1 MRPIDADALIENL
14 QGSKVTTDS
23 KDMDYKTMWQLLCT
37 LVVEAI
43 ENEPTVL
50 PSADA
55 VHGEWLRSEIP
66 NEKWVCSNCGG
77 ACWYYDYQGSLGKSN
92 YCPSCGARMYKGGE
106 NE

>member
-37 LVVEAI
+37 LVVETI

-55 VHGEWLRSEIP
+55 VSDAYKRGFEDCKRAYEIELARSAGRKLTNLRGNFESAVGE
-66 NEKWVCSNCGG
+66 K
-77 ACWYYDYQGSLGKSN
+77 
-92 YCPSCGARMYKGGE
+92 E